1 MPMQI
6 QIYLSLVLQA
16 ELAEVL
22 SDLEYLWVEV
32 VAGLVPLTVEVDA
45 AEVGA
50 EVAVDDAVDV
60 YHWE

>member
-1 MPMQI
+1 M
-6 QIYLSLVLQA
+6 
-16 ELAEVL
+16 L
-22 SDLEYLWVEV
+22 SDLEDLWVEV
-32 VAGLVPLTVEVDA
+32 VAGLVPLAVEVDA